1 MIEGITDPKFV
12 ADHMLG
18 SLARWLRM
26 MGYDTV
32 YDKNLDDPSISQLAR
47 AEGRFVITRDKELGK
62 EPGALLVEQDDL
74 DSQLK
79 AMATRY
85 GLRFK
90 PDLIRCSA
98 CNGDLADLPK
108 EQAKGVVPEGAFISN
123 DRFWKCERCDKVFWK
138 GTHWNGIME
147 RLNRLGLA

>member
-1 MIEGITDPKFV
+1 MTEPPPSPKFV

-32 YDKNLDDPSISQLAR
+32 YDKKLDDPSISQLAR
-47 AEGRFVITRDKELGK
+47 AEGRFVLTRDKELSK
-62 EPGALLVEQDDL
+62 EPGALLLEQDDL

-79 AMATRY
+79 VVASRY
-85 GLRFK
+85 GLKFK
-90 PDLIRCSA
+90 PDMIRCSS
-98 CNGDLADLPK
+98 CNGDLVDFPK
-108 EQAKGVVPEGAFISN
+108 DQAKDVVPEGAFISHEK
-123 DRFWKCERCDKVFWK
+123 FWKCSRCGKVFWM

-147 RLNRLGLA
+147 RLTRLGLN

>member
-1 MIEGITDPKFV
+1 MMESPPTPRFI

-32 YDKNLDDPSISQLAR
+32 YDKKLDDPSISQLAR
-47 AEGRFVITRDKELGK
+47 EENRFVLTRDKELSK
-62 EPGALLVEQDDL
+62 EPGALLLEEDDL

-79 AMATRY
+79 VVASRY

-90 PDLIRCSA
+90 PDLIRCSS
-98 CNGDLADLPK
+98 CNGVLADLPK
-108 EQAKGVVPEGAFISN
+108 ENAKDVVPEGAFLSQEK
-123 DRFWKCERCDKVFWK
+123 FWKCSKCGKVFWM

-147 RLNRLGLA
+147 RLNRLGLV